1 MAKTF
6 GPNARVLACTALL
19 AAGAVATHHAQL
31 ASSGALLVSDISAP
45 AIDRGLRNLDPPRNP
60 RNDAPDI
67 TVEIVRNGADPGG
80 VSELAV
86 PPVAPA
92 IANALQAA
100 TGVRFR
106 RLPLL
111 SDVE

>member
-1 MAKTF
+1 MAAALGATTGF
-6 GPNARVLACTALL
+6 TENVADAREIGDLDLPTLAD
-19 AAGAVATHHAQL
+19 
-31 ASSGALLVSDISAP
+31 SP
-45 AIDRGLRNLDPPRNP
+45 E
-60 RNDAPDI
+60 I
-67 TVEIVRNGADPGG
+67 TVEIIRSGSDTGGA
-80 VSELAV
+80 SELAV

-111 SDVE
+111 SDAE